1 MFVQERWRF
10 LKKKKAFFNMLKP
23 ESCRDGLEKKS
34 LRHFVGTSRYF
45 AEATVLRKDVEG
57 MIEWD
62 FVKSVVKF
70 LDKILNNSFDDL
82 LKNIQDIF

>member
-1 MFVQERWRF
+1 MTFSQEE
-10 LKKKKAFFNMLKP
+10 KSFFQYVETWKL
-23 ESCRDGLEKKS
+23 SWWFRKKS